1 VRFAGAETA
10 ERRLTHH
17 TRLTILLLEVFMS
30 RFSAAELAAT
40 TPEELAEMMAGPPA
54 LFAPWAQSA
63 AEHGMVEAQFLYAQM
78 LLDGSG
84 VPQDQ
89 EAALEW
95 FKRAAE
101 LGHVKAMDMVGS
113 CYENG
118 WGAAPDDGIAL
129 HWFRMA
135 ADHDYDWAM
144 YHYATMLEAG
154 RGGVEPDHAAA
165 LALYRKAGGLG
176 HAQSMTMVGRYL
188 ESGTVMAADVDA
200 AMACYHVAA
209 EGGDYRGMFH
219 YGRMLVIRGQ
229 INEAL
234 PWLKQVQWTAPPSF
248 MQTARQLLFAT
259 GEPLLMKLYDAPE
272 E

>member
-1 VRFAGAETA
+1 
-10 ERRLTHH
+10 
-17 TRLTILLLEVFMS
+17 MS
-30 RFSAAELAAT
+30 RYSAAELAAT
-40 TPEELAEMMAGPPA
+40 TPDELAEMMAGPPE

-78 LLDGSG
+78 LLEGSG

-101 LGHVKAMDMVGS
+101 QGHLKAMTMVGS

-118 WGAAPDDGIAL
+118 WGAAPDDVIAL
-129 HWFRMA
+129 HWYRMA
-135 ADHDYDWAM
+135 ADLESPWGM

-188 ESGTVMAADVDA
+188 ESGTVMAADADA
-200 AMACYHVAA
+200 AMACYRVAA
-209 EGGDYRGMFH
+209 DGGDYRGMFH

-229 INEAL
+229 INEAI
-234 PWLKQVQWTAPPSF
+234 PWLKRVQATAPPSF
-248 MQTARQLLFAT
+248 MQTARQLLYAT
-259 GEPLLMKLYDAPE
+259 GEPLLMNLYDARE